1 MELRQLKY
9 FLAVADAQSFV
20 SAANNLYISRQAV
33 SKSIAQL
40 EAELQVEL
48 FMRDSGGA
56 YLTPAGIMF
65 YERVRSMV
73 LELEQLQSEI
83 RKYGTQFR
91 QVIRVAFS
99 VGTLSL
105 FENRIQQFIRD
116 QQNTVIKYFECTPS
130 ECDKLLREHSADL
143 VITSSPMT
151 GDAFDSEILFQSPYG
166 VLLREQSELDSMDQL
181 EASDLRFLPL
191 ACFSDGQCEKF
202 CAGLG
207 LTPQYTGIDLFRLFS
222 IAGDGQCATLMPG
235 CLLPKQMPDL
245 RWIPLNLQPQWTIRR
260 VYLKSLE
267 NNILYHS
274 AVDTFLNGVFRNP
287 DARSV

>member
-20 SAANNLYISRQAV
+20 SAANSLYISRQAV

-40 EAELQVEL
+40 ESELQVEL

-65 YERVRSMV
+65 YERVRNV
-73 LELEQLQSEI
+73 ILELDQLESEI
-83 RKYGTQFR
+83 RKYGSQFR
-91 QVIRVAFS
+91 QVVRVAFS

-105 FENRIQQFIRD
+105 FEKRIQQFIRD
-116 QQNTVIKYFECTPS
+116 HQNILIKYFECTPS
-130 ECDKLLREHSADL
+130 ECDKLLREHQADL
-143 VITSSPMT
+143 VITSSPVA
-151 GDAFDSEILFQSPYG
+151 GDTFDSEVIFQSPYG
-166 VLLREQSELDSMDQL
+166 VLLKEQGDLEALDQL
-181 EASDLRFLPL
+181 DASDLRFLPL

-202 CAGLG
+202 CSGLG
-207 LTPQYTGIDLFRLFS
+207 LSPQYTGIDLVRLFA
-222 IAGDGQCATLMPG
+222 IAGDGQCATLLPR
-235 CLLPKQMPDL
+235 CLLPKQMPEL
-245 RWIPLNLQPQWTIRR
+245 RWIPLNTRSLWTIRR

-274 AVDTFLNGVFRNP
+274 AVDQFLTGVFH
-287 DARSV
+287 SS

>member
-40 EAELQVEL
+40 ESELQVEL

-65 YERVRSMV
+65 YERVRSIL
-73 LELEQLQSEI
+73 LELDQLQAEI
-83 RKYGTQFR
+83 RKHGSQFR
-91 QVIRVAFS
+91 QVIRVALS

-105 FENRIQQFIRD
+105 FENRIQQFIRE
-116 QQNTVIKYFECTPS
+116 QQNVLIKYFECTPS
-130 ECDKLLREHSADL
+130 DCEKLLREHQADL
-143 VITSSPMT
+143 VITSAPIP
-151 GDAFDSEILFQSPYG
+151 GDAFDSEILFRSSYG
-166 VLLREQSELDSMDQL
+166 VLLKEQEDLESLDRLD
-181 EASDLRFLPL
+181 ASDLRFLPL
-191 ACFSDGQCEKF
+191 ACFSDGQCESF
-202 CAGLG
+202 CSGLG
-207 LTPQYTGIDLFRLFS
+207 LAPRYTGIDLFRLFA
-222 IAGDGQCATLMPG
+222 IASDGQCATLLPE
-235 CLLPKQMPDL
+235 CLLPKQMPEL
-245 RWIPLNLQPQWTIRR
+245 RWIPLNTQSQWSIRR

-274 AVDTFLNGVFRNP
+274 AVDQFLSGVFQSP
-287 DARSV
+287 

>member
-20 SAANNLYISRQAV
+20 SAANALYISRQAV

-40 EAELQVEL
+40 ESELQVEL

-65 YERVRSMV
+65 YERVRNVV
-73 LELEQLQSEI
+73 LELEQLESEI
-83 RKYGTQFR
+83 RKYGSQFR

-105 FENRIQQFIRD
+105 FENRVQQFIRD
-116 QQNTVIKYFECTPS
+116 QKNISIKYFECTPS
-130 ECDKLLREHSADL
+130 ECEKLLREHQADL
-143 VITSSPMT
+143 VITSSLLS
-151 GDAFDSEILFQSPYG
+151 GDAFDSEVILQSPYG
-166 VLLREQSELDSMDQL
+166 ILLKEQGELESLDSLD
-181 EASDLRFLPL
+181 ASDLRFLPL
-191 ACFSDGQCEKF
+191 ASFSDGQCEKF
-202 CAGLG
+202 CTGLG
-207 LTPQYTGIDLFRLFS
+207 LSPLYTGIDLIRLFA
-222 IAGDGQCATLMPG
+222 IAGDGQCATLLPR
-235 CLLPKQMPDL
+235 CLLPKHVPDL
-245 RWIPLNLQPQWTIRR
+245 HWIPLNTRSLWSIRR

-274 AVDTFLNGVFRNP
+274 AVDQFLNGVFGNN
-287 DARSV
+287 

>member
-40 EAELQVEL
+40 ESELQVEL

-65 YERVRSMV
+65 YERVRSIV
-73 LELEQLQSEI
+73 LELEQLQGEI

-105 FENRIQQFIRD
+105 FESRIQQFIR
-116 QQNTVIKYFECTPS
+116 QQRNVVIKYFECTPS
-130 ECDKLLREHSADL
+130 DCEKLLREHQADL
-143 VITSSPMT
+143 VITSAPLS
-151 GDAFDSEILFQSPYG
+151 GDSFDSEVLYRSPYG
-166 VLLREQSELDSMDQL
+166 VLLKEQGELEYLDRLDIP
-181 EASDLRFLPL
+181 DLRWLPL
-191 ACFSDGQCEKF
+191 GCFADGQCEQF
-202 CAGLG
+202 CASLG
-207 LTPQYTGIDLFRLFS
+207 LTPLYSGIDLFRLFS
-222 IAGDGQCATLMPG
+222 ITGEGQCATLIPQCLMPRQTPG
-235 CLLPKQMPDL
+235 LC
-245 RWIPLNLQPQWTIRR
+245 WIPLNTQTGWTISR
-260 VYLKSLE
+260 VYLKSME

-274 AVDTFLNGVFRNP
+274 AVDEFLSGVFEP
-287 DARSV
+287 DV

>member
-20 SAANNLYISRQAV
+20 SAANHLYISRQAV

-56 YLTPAGIMF
+56 YLTPAGVLF
-65 YERVRSMV
+65 YERVRSIV
-73 LELEQLQSEI
+73 LELDQLQSEI
-83 RKYGTQFR
+83 RKHGSQFR

-105 FENRIQQFIRD
+105 FENRVQQFIRD
-116 QQNTVIKYFECTPS
+116 QQNISIKYFECTPS
-130 ECDKLLREHSADL
+130 ECEQLLREHQADL
-143 VITSSPMT
+143 VITSSPMG
-151 GDAFDSEILFQSPYG
+151 GDAFDSE
-166 VLLREQSELDSMDQL
+166 VLLHSPFGILLKEQRDLESLDRLDP
-181 EASDLRFLPL
+181 SDLRFLPL
-191 ACFSDGQCEKF
+191 ACFSDGQCEKY
-202 CAGLG
+202 CSGLG
-207 LTPQYTGIDLFRLFS
+207 LAPLYTGIDLFRLFA
-222 IAGDGQCATLMPG
+222 IAADGLCATLLPR
-235 CLLPKQMPDL
+235 CLMLRDVPEL
-245 RWIPLNLQPQWTIRR
+245 RWIPLNTKTQWTIRR

-274 AVDTFLNGVFRNP
+274 AVDQFISGVFHN
-287 DARSV
+287 S

>member
-20 SAANNLYISRQAV
+20 SAANALYISRQAV

-40 EAELQVEL
+40 ESELQVEL

-65 YERVRSMV
+65 YERVRNVV
-73 LELEQLQSEI
+73 LELDQLESEI
-83 RKYGTQFR
+83 RKYGSQFR

-105 FENRIQQFIRD
+105 FENRVQQFIRD
-116 QQNTVIKYFECTPS
+116 QKNISIKYFECTPS
-130 ECDKLLREHSADL
+130 ECEKLLREHQADL
-143 VITSSPMT
+143 VITSSLLS
-151 GDAFDSEILFQSPYG
+151 GDAFDSEEIFQSPYG
-166 VLLREQSELDSMDQL
+166 ILLKEQGDLESVDSLDS
-181 EASDLRFLPL
+181 SDLRYLPL

-202 CAGLG
+202 CSGHGLAP
-207 LTPQYTGIDLFRLFS
+207 LYTGIDLIRLFA
-222 IAGDGQCATLMPG
+222 IAGDGQCATLLPR
-235 CLLPKQMPDL
+235 CLLPKHVPDL
-245 RWIPLNLQPQWTIRR
+245 HWLPLNTRSLWSIRR

-274 AVDTFLNGVFRNP
+274 AVDQFLNGVFGSN
-287 DARSV
+287 

>member
-40 EAELQVEL
+40 ESELQVEL

-65 YERVRSMV
+65 YERVRSIV

-83 RKYGTQFR
+83 RKYGSRFR

-105 FENRIQQFIRD
+105 FESRIQRFIRE
-116 QQNTVIKYFECTPS
+116 QQNVVIKYFECTPS
-130 ECDKLLREHSADL
+130 ECEKLLREHQADL
-143 VITSSPMT
+143 VITSSPLL
-151 GDAFDSEILFQSPYG
+151 GDAFDSRILYQSPYG
-166 VLLREQSELDSMDQL
+166 VLLKEQDELDYLGRLDIP
-181 EASDLRFLPL
+181 DLRWLPL
-191 ACFSDGQCEKF
+191 GCFSDGQCEQF
-202 CAGLG
+202 CSTLG
-207 LTPQYTGIDLFRLFS
+207 LTPLYSGIDLFRLFA
-222 IAGDGQCATLMPG
+222 ITGEGQCATLLPR
-235 CLLPKQMPDL
+235 CLLPRQTREL
-245 RWIPLNLQPQWTIRR
+245 RWVPLNTQTQWTISR
-260 VYLKSLE
+260 VYLKSME

-274 AVDTFLNGVFRNP
+274 AVDEFLTGVF
-287 DARSV
+287 DEKEA

>member
-40 EAELQVEL
+40 ESELQVEL

-65 YERVRSMV
+65 YERVRSIV
-73 LELEQLQSEI
+73 LELDQLQSEI
-83 RKYGTQFR
+83 QKYGSQFR

-105 FENRIQQFIRD
+105 FEGRIQRFIRD
-116 QQNTVIKYFECTPS
+116 QQNVIIKYFECTPS
-130 ECDKLLREHSADL
+130 DCEKLLREHQADL
-143 VITSSPMT
+143 VITSCPMA
-151 GDAFDSEILFQSPYG
+151 GDAFDSRVLHSSPYG
-166 VLLREQSELDSMDQL
+166 VLLKQQDELQYLDHLDIP
-181 EASDLRFLPL
+181 DLRWLPL
-191 ACFSDGQCEKF
+191 GCFADGQCEQF
-202 CAGLG
+202 CAALG
-207 LTPQYTGIDLFRLFS
+207 LTPLYSGIDLFRLFS
-222 IAGDGQCATLMPG
+222 ISADGQCATLLPRS
-235 CLLPKQMPDL
+235 LLPAQLHDL
-245 RWIPLNLQPQWTIRR
+245 HWLPLNTKSQWTISR

-274 AVDTFLNGVFRNP
+274 AVDEFLQGVF
-287 DARSV
+287 DQEET

>member
-33 SKSIAQL
+33 SKSIGQL
-40 EAELQVEL
+40 ESELQVEL

-65 YERVRSMV
+65 YERVRSIV
-73 LELEQLQSEI
+73 LELDQLQSEI
-83 RKYGTQFR
+83 RKYGAQFR
-91 QVIRVAFS
+91 QVVRVAFS

-116 QQNTVIKYFECTPS
+116 QQNIVIKYFECTPS
-130 ECDKLLREHSADL
+130 ECDKLLREHQADL
-143 VITSSPMT
+143 VITSSPIS
-151 GDAFDSEILFQSPYG
+151 GEAFDSEAVFQSPYG
-166 VLLREQSELDSMDQL
+166 VLLKEQSDLEYMELLDP
-181 EASDLRFLPL
+181 ADLRFLPL

-202 CAGLG
+202 CSGLG
-207 LTPQYTGIDLFRLFS
+207 LMPQYTGIDLFRLFS
-222 IAGDGQCATLMPG
+222 IAADGQCATLIPR
-235 CLLPKQMPDL
+235 CLLPKQVPEL
-245 RWIPLNLQPQWTIRR
+245 RWIPLSARSPWIIRR
-260 VYLKSLE
+260 VYLRSLE

-274 AVDTFLNGVFRNP
+274 AVDQFLNGVFNRP
-287 DARSV
+287 

>member
-20 SAANNLYISRQAV
+20 SAANALYISRQAV

-40 EAELQVEL
+40 ESELQVEL

-65 YERVRSMV
+65 YERVRNVV
-73 LELEQLQSEI
+73 LELDQLESEI
-83 RKYGTQFR
+83 RKYGSQFR

-105 FENRIQQFIRD
+105 FENRVQQFIRD
-116 QQNTVIKYFECTPS
+116 QKNISIKYFECTPS
-130 ECDKLLREHSADL
+130 ECEKLLREHQADL
-143 VITSSPMT
+143 VITSSLLS
-151 GDAFDSEILFQSPYG
+151 GDAFDSAEIFQSPYG
-166 VLLREQSELDSMDQL
+166 ILLKEQRDLESVDSLDS
-181 EASDLRFLPL
+181 SDLRYLPL

-202 CAGLG
+202 CSGHGLAP
-207 LTPQYTGIDLFRLFS
+207 LYTGIDLIRLFA
-222 IAGDGQCATLMPG
+222 IAGDGQCATLLPR
-235 CLLPKQMPDL
+235 CLLPKHVPDL
-245 RWIPLNLQPQWTIRR
+245 HWIPLNTRSLWTIRR
-260 VYLKSLE
+260 IYLKSLE

-274 AVDTFLNGVFRNP
+274 AVDQFLNGVFGNN
-287 DARSV
+287 